1 MARQRATAYKAL
13 IEDVVSAEHITQ
25 EPPHP
30 NYLNIY
36 GERVQRLQLLGVLVQ
51 QSNHDFVIDDGTG
64 RITAKRFNQRI
75 DLDSITTGDP
85 VLVIGRPR
93 SHSDTIFLGA
103 EAVKAVADKDWV
115 ARHRRIVNELY
126 DRDATIDTATDN
138 DEDNEPDDTVNYS
151 QAIID
156 AINELDE
163 GEGATTSKVIEQTR
177 LDNTEQYIETLINE
191 GEIFEIRPGQ
201 LKVL

>member
-1 MARQRATAYKAL
+1 MTEAG
-13 IEDVVSAEHITQ
+13 V
-25 EPPHP
+25 PPHP
-30 NYLNIY
+30 
-36 GERVQRLQLLGVLVQ
+36 
-51 QSNHDFVIDDGTG
+51 FF
-64 RITAKRFNQRI
+64 A
-75 DLDSITTGDP
+75 
-85 VLVIGRPR
+85 
-93 SHSDTIFLGA
+93 GA
-103 EAVKAVADKDWV
+103 EADKAAPKKAWG